1 MSRINC
7 DSGLPDRNRWRT
19 SRSCVIPDDRY
30 ADVPDNLSQTLLKSW
45 DIPFVPTALILIT
58 AVVYLNGWRFVRVTR
73 PSELPSWRPMCF
85 VGGLLFVWLALA
97 SPIDALA
104 NYLLLAH
111 MTQHLLFISV
121 APPLI
126 VLGCPAVPMLRGLPR
141 SLVSKDGLGRWF
153 GCKPIQWLRKVIT
166 HPLFGWLSM
175 NLAILTWHI
184 PAAYELALRSE
195 NWHNVEHCCFLFT
208 SLTFWWFVLQP
219 WPNRSSWSRWTVLP
233 YIFSS
238 NLVNIGLSAFLTFCG
253 TVVYPTYASVPRLFR
268 ISALDDQA
276 AAGCEMWALGS
287 VPFIV
292 ALVPL
297 LVQLFSSQQNNRAPQ
312 VSRTQ

>member
-1 MSRINC
+1 M
-7 DSGLPDRNRWRT
+7 
-19 SRSCVIPDDRY
+19 
-30 ADVPDNLSQTLLKSW
+30 PDNLSQTVLRSW
-45 DIPFVPTALILIT
+45 DIPLFPTMLILVT
-58 AVVYLNGWRFVRVTR
+58 AVIYLNGWRLLRVTR
-73 PSELPSWRPMCF
+73 SSELPAWRAICF
-85 VGGLLFVWLALA
+85 IAGLLFVWLALA

-104 NYLLLAH
+104 DYLLLAH

-126 VLGCPAVPMLRGLPR
+126 VLGCPSVPLLRGLPP
-141 SLVSKDGLGRWF
+141 SLVREKGLGQWF
-153 GCKPIQWLRKVIT
+153 GSNSFQWLRKVIA
-166 HPLFGWLSM
+166 HPLFGWLGM

-195 NWHNVEHCCFLFT
+195 NWHNIEHGCFFFT
-208 SLTFWWFVLQP
+208 SLAFWWFVLQP
-219 WPNRSSWSRWTVLP
+219 WPSRSSWSRWTVLP

-253 TVVYPTYASVPRLFR
+253 SVVYPTYASVPRLFG

-287 VPFIV
+287 LPFIA

-297 LVQLFSSQQNNRAPQ
+297 LVQLFSSQQNSGAPQ
-312 VSRTQ
+312 VSGTQ